1 MANSAARQPS
11 GRKARNVKSQAK
23 KKPTSGGISKYL
35 AVGNFDVPFLLLVII
50 ILTTGLVMLFS
61 ASYTYAY
68 YNEHGDSA
76 YFFKRQLIFAVA
88 GVVAMLV
95 ISKIKYEYFKLLA
108 YFAVPVSFVLLVVVL
123 IMPAKFGDFHRWIYI
138 GSFSFQPSEIAKL
151 AIILYCAYGIE
162 KDRKVIVGK
171 TIGRT
176 KLSKLILDYSKG
188 KVQVYDSFVKLC
200 WYSAIILITAVL
212 VYAENHLS
220 GALLICGIGVTMLFL
235 GEVKKHWFVLIVA
248 VGILMALFFVMNP
261 ELLEKYAGSRITAW
275 LDKDYQPLGARWQ
288 TNNSLYA
295 IGSGGLFGAG
305 LGNSKQKHLY
315 VSEPH
320 NDFIFSIV
328 CEELGLIGA
337 SIILIVFALLVWRGI
352 VIGIHAKD
360 RFGALISRGIVF
372 QVGMQT
378 ILNILVVTD
387 TIPNTGISLPF
398 FSYGGTSLMMLL
410 AEMGMVLSVS
420 RYSRLT
426 KN

>member
-1 MANSAARQPS
+1 MANASVRKPASRQQ
-11 GRKARNVKSQAK
+11 NVKRNTK
-23 KKPTSGGISKYL
+23 KNTASSGFSKYL
-35 AVGNFDVPFLLLVII
+35 ATGNFDIPFLLLVIA

-76 YFFKRQLIFAVA
+76 YFFKRQLVFAVL
-88 GVVAMLV
+88 GVAAMLG
-95 ISKIKYEYFKLLA
+95 ISKVKYEYFKVLA
-108 YFAVPVSFVLLVVVL
+108 YFAIPFSLVLLVVVL
-123 IMPAKFGDFHRWIYI
+123 IMPAKFGDFHRWIVI

-151 AIILYCAYGIE
+151 AVIMYCAYGLE
-162 KDRKVIVGK
+162 KDHKQIIGK
-171 TIGRT
+171 TRGKSKIGR
-176 KLSKLILDYSKG
+176 LIAEYTGG
-188 KVQVYDSFVKLC
+188 KIVPYDSFISLC
-200 WYSAIILITAVL
+200 WYGFIIVFVAVL

-220 GALLICGIGVTMLFL
+220 GALLILGIGVTMLFL
-235 GEVKKHWFVLIVA
+235 GEVKKHWFIIIVA
-248 VGILMALFFVMNP
+248 VGALLAIFFVLNP
-261 ELLEKYAGSRITAW
+261 ELLEKYAGARITAW
-275 LDKDYQPLGARWQ
+275 LDKDYQPRGARWQ

-315 VSEPH
+315 VSEPQ

-337 SIILIVFALLVWRGI
+337 AVILIMFALLVWRGI

-360 RFGALISRGIVF
+360 RFGALLAMGIVF

-378 ILNILVVTD
+378 VLNILVVTD
-387 TIPNTGISLPF
+387 TLPNTGISLPF

-410 AEMGMVLSVS
+410 GEMGMVLSVS

>member
-1 MANSAARQPS
+1 MADTAARRQAGGRPRAEKSRAKSKPS
-11 GRKARNVKSQAK
+11 SN
-23 KKPTSGGISKYL
+23 GISKYL
-35 AVGNFDVPFLLLVII
+35 AVGGFDVPFLLLVII

-68 YNEHGDSA
+68 YNENGDSA
-76 YFFKRQLIFAVA
+76 YFFKRQLAFAVV
-88 GVVAMLV
+88 GVIAMLL

-108 YFAVPVSFVLLVVVL
+108 YFAIPVSFVLLIVVL
-123 IMPAKFGDFHRWIYI
+123 IMPAKFGEFHRWIYI

-151 AIILYCAYGIE
+151 AIIMYCAYGLE
-162 KDRKVIVGK
+162 KDHNLIIGK
-171 TIGRT
+171 TVGRT
-176 KLSKLILDYSKG
+176 KLSKLILDYSNG
-188 KVQVYDSFVKLC
+188 KIAVNDSFVRLC
-200 WYSAIILITAVL
+200 WYGSIILVTAVL

-220 GALLICGIGVTMLFL
+220 GALLICVIGVAMLFL
-235 GEVKKHWFVLIVA
+235 GEVKKHWFALILIFGAVA
-248 VGILMALFFVMNP
+248 VVFFVMNP

-315 VSEPH
+315 VSEPQ

-328 CEELGLIGA
+328 CEELGLVGA
-337 SIILIVFALLVWRGI
+337 SIILIIFALLVWRGI

-360 RFGALISRGIVF
+360 RFGALLSMGIVF

-410 AEMGMVLSVS
+410 AEMGIVLSVS

-426 KN
+426 KK

>member
-1 MANSAARQPS
+1 MADTAARRQTGGRPRAEKSRAKSKPS
-11 GRKARNVKSQAK
+11 SN
-23 KKPTSGGISKYL
+23 GISKYL
-35 AVGNFDVPFLLLVII
+35 AVGGFDVPFLLLVII

-68 YNEHGDSA
+68 YNENGDSA
-76 YFFKRQLIFAVA
+76 YFFKRQLAFAVV
-88 GVVAMLV
+88 GVIAMLL

-108 YFAVPVSFVLLVVVL
+108 YFAIPVSFVLLIVVL
-123 IMPAKFGDFHRWIYI
+123 IMPAKFGEFHRWIYI

-151 AIILYCAYGIE
+151 AIIMYCAYGLE
-162 KDRKVIVGK
+162 KDHNLIIGK
-171 TIGRT
+171 TVGRT
-176 KLSKLILDYSKG
+176 KLSKLILDYSNG
-188 KVQVYDSFVKLC
+188 KIAVNDSFVRLC
-200 WYSAIILITAVL
+200 WYGSIILVTAVL

-220 GALLICGIGVTMLFL
+220 GALLICVIGVAMLFL
-235 GEVKKHWFVLIVA
+235 GEVKKHWFALILIFGAVA
-248 VGILMALFFVMNP
+248 VVFFVMNP

-315 VSEPH
+315 VSEPQ

-328 CEELGLIGA
+328 CEELGLVGA
-337 SIILIVFALLVWRGI
+337 SIILIIFALLVWRGI

-360 RFGALISRGIVF
+360 RFGALLSMGIVF

-410 AEMGMVLSVS
+410 AEMGIVLSVS

-426 KN
+426 KK